1 MTNTPRSAT
10 PMLAQSSYD
19 QISDEELLLR
29 YRRGRE
35 GTDFAELVRRYEHEL
50 FGFLRRFL
58 GNAELAED
66 AFQATFLQIHLK
78 CEQYEEGRPLKPWL
92 YMIATNKA
100 IDLKRKQGRLRLVSI
115 HGGDARNESP
125 GSQLANQ
132 LEADTLTPAAE
143 ADKAEQAARAR
154 RALDEL
160 PEHSRLV
167 VELVY
172 FQGLKYREAAEVLSI
187 PVGTVKSRINAAI
200 SKLTASWEDYLG
212 SSE

>member
-1 MTNTPRSAT
+1 MINAPRSAM
-10 PMLAQSSYD
+10 PMLAHSAYD

-29 YRRGRE
+29 YRRDRQGA
-35 GTDFAELVRRYEHEL
+35 DFTELVRRFEHEL
-50 FGFLRRFL
+50 YGFLRRFL

-66 AFQATFLQIHLK
+66 AFQATFLQVHLK

-115 HGGDARNESP
+115 HGGPAKHDSS
-125 GSQLANQ
+125 GSQLADL
-132 LEADTLTPAAE
+132 LEADEMTPEAE
-143 ADKAEQAARAR
+143 ADKAEQASRAR

-160 PEHSRLV
+160 PEHMRLV

-200 SKLTASWEDYLG
+200 SKLTACWEDYLG